1 MAHSSTKRA
10 KGLSLKL
17 GKAERLSILGSV
29 ERRSILGSVERLSI
43 LGSAVERLSVSY
55 SALHMYI
62 GKVIGHCSKY
72 IRSIDIIWKTAS
84 YLTHLFPF
92 IHIVFFHI
100 QWALWI
106 PFPLD
111 PFDYFV
117 RICSLYLLASS

>member
-10 KGLSLKL
+10 KGLSLL
-17 GKAERLSILGSV
+17 GRAEQLSIFGSTV
-29 ERRSILGSVERLSI
+29 EQLS
-43 LGSAVERLSVSY
+43 
-55 SALHMYI
+55 YI
-62 GKVIGHCSKY
+62 GNLVIGHCSKY
-72 IRSIDIIWKTAS
+72 LRSIDIIWETAL
-84 YLTHLFPF
+84 YLAHLFPF